1 MSMHVKKGDTV
12 MVTAGKDR
20 GATGKVIAAFPT
32 QRRVVVEGVNLV
44 KKHTKIGQSTRG
56 AKTGGIVTQ
65 EASIHV
71 SNVSPVVEVDG
82 HKVPTRV
89 GYRTDEGGR
98 KVRISKKT
106 GEDL

>member
-1 MSMHVKKGDTV
+1 MTMHVKKGDTV

-20 GATGKVIAAFPT
+20 GATGKVIAAFPS
-32 QRRVVVEGVNLV
+32 QQRVVVEGVNLV
-44 KKHTKIGQSTRG
+44 KKHTKIGQTTRG

-82 HKVPTRV
+82 EKVPTRV
-89 GYRTDEGGR
+89 GYRIDDGGR
-98 KVRISKKT
+98 KVRIAKKT

>member
-44 KKHTKIGQSTRG
+44 KKHTKIGQTNRG

-82 HKVPTRV
+82 DKVPTRV
-89 GYRTDEGGR
+89 GHRTDDGGR